1 MRAPPFSLQEWDDEL
16 AYAAQFWA
24 AGCEYMLNEDRN
36 DQIQTYDY
44 IGQSNGATISYTVN
58 YTIMIQTWFQQGRLY
73 NYYSG
78 VCLNADGNE
87 DEEGEAC
94 FNYINVSSHQTVTMI
109 GLVSELPY
117 NTATDTFQI
126 SACMGKELCCWLWSV
141 QMRGASW
148 C

>member
-1 MRAPPFSLQEWDDEL
+1 MMRKYLVVGSHTPTSVYSVYILTLFLYLTYARISPFIQEWNDEL

-24 AGCEYMLNEDRN
+24 AGCDYMLNEDRN

-58 YTIMIQTWFQQGRLY
+58 YTIMVQTWFQQGRFY

-78 VCLNADGNE
+78 VCLNADGDE

-94 FNYINVSSHQTVTMI
+94 FNYINVSS
-109 GLVSELPY
+109 
-117 NTATDTFQI
+117 
-126 SACMGKELCCWLWSV
+126 
-141 QMRGASW
+141 
-148 C
+148 